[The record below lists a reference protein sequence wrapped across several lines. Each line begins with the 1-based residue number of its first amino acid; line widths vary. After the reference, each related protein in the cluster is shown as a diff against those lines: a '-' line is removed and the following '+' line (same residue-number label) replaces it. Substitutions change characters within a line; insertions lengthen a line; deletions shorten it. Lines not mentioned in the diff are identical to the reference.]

1 MRDLTH
7 HQNRQTLNQNTD
19 FTVESIIYPV
29 GPGAQLG
36 ASPSITR
43 SATAQHRERPGYLL
57 VVGELRFALSG
68 QRVGPVLSHGPLLR
82 WHGFHQGAIYPRL
95 GAHAPRIPIMR
106 EIFLDSPQPKKV
118 LSGGRERHALPLWI
132 HGCSGYFCFCP
143 RGATPLRARAVWS
156 EAQCTRSASSQVW
169 RCHVPLL
176 LRHDETLP
184 LELFKI
190 RLHLAGD
197 TAAFSRRK

>member
-106 EIFLDSPQPKKV
+106 EIFFRFPSTKK
-118 LSGGRERHALPLWI
+118 SFIRRQRA
-132 HGCSGYFCFCP
+132 
-143 RGATPLRARAVWS
+143 ARAPVVNPWLLGLF
-156 EAQCTRSASSQVW
+156 
-169 RCHVPLL
+169 LL
-176 LRHDETLP
+176 LSARCDSSACARCLIWGAAHTV
-184 LELFKI
+184 
-190 RLHLAGD
+190 RLVSSLTVSC
-197 TAAFSRRK
+197 TAAAAARRNTSARALQNKTALGRRYGSV

>member
-106 EIFLDSPQPKKV
+106 EIFFRFPSTKKKFYPAAE
-118 LSGGRERHALPLWI
+118 SGTRSRCESMAARVISA
-132 HGCSGYFCFCP
+132 SV
-143 RGATPLRARAVWS
+143 RAVRLLCERALFDLRRCAHGPPRLKS
-156 EAQCTRSASSQVW
+156 DGVMYRCCCGTTKHFRSSSS
-169 RCHVPLL
+169 
-176 LRHDETLP
+176 
-184 LELFKI
+184 K
-190 RLHLAGD
+190 
-197 TAAFSRRK
+197 